1 MLQLLF
7 AHHLT
12 LVMHEQRKD
21 NDDRK
26 RNANQPEQCTSTET
40 HDSLHKL

>member
-1 MLQLLF
+1 MLQLPL
-7 AHHLT
+7 AKHLA

-26 RNANQPEQCTSTET
+26 WNANQPEQCTSTET